1 MKALIAVAGRT
12 LRPGR
17 VAGWRDA
24 ALGAPAAYVHALRRA
39 GGQEGVLL
47 PTHLDPGDAKEL
59 LERFDGLLL
68 MGGGDVDPA
77 RYGEEPRPEVVGVNR
92 TRDDFEL
99 RLVQAA
105 VEREMPILA
114 ICRGMQVVN
123 VALGGSL
130 IQHIADGGP
139 VRHRIGDDGYATH
152 AVRLEQ
158 NSRVAAAI
166 GVERVESACS
176 HHQSVARLGEGLTP
190 VGWADDDVVEAVEGT
205 AGWIVGVQWHPE
217 RTAMEDPAQQRLF
230 DAFVRQAAGS

>member
-39 GGQEGVLL
+39 GAQEGVLL
-47 PTHLDPGDAKEL
+47 PTPVEPGEAHEL

-77 RYGEEPRPEVVGVNR
+77 RYGEEPRPEIVGVNR
-92 TRDDFEL
+92 TRDGFEL
-99 RLVQAA
+99 GLVQAA
-105 VEREMPILA
+105 VERELPILA

-123 VALGGSL
+123 VALGGTL
-130 IQHIADGGP
+130 NQHIAEGGS
-139 VRHRIGDDGYATH
+139 VRHRIGDDGYTTH
-152 AVRLEQ
+152 AVRLEE
-158 NSRVAAAI
+158 NSRVAAAV
-166 GVERVESACS
+166 GVQRVESACS

-190 VGWADDDVVEAVEGT
+190 VGWADDDVVEAVEST

-230 DAFVRQAAGS
+230 DAFVRQAAES